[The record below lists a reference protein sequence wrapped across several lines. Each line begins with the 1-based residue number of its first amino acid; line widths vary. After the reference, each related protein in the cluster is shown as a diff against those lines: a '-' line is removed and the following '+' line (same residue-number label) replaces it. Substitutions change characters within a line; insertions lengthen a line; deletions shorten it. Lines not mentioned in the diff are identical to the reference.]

1 MKLARKQSLLLF
13 VVPAIL
19 FLLSMSLANAQ
30 APPQGPASTK
40 GLLSDQAFKNIKV
53 LKGIPVDEFMAT
65 MGFFSSSLAENCLY
79 CHTLE
84 SAGDWGH
91 FADDNPHKIR
101 ARGMIAMVN
110 NINKTYF
117 GGRREITCYSCH
129 RGGQKPKI
137 TPSIAELYGPVPP
150 DDTPDAMVPA
160 LPRAT
165 PPDQIIDKY
174 IAALGGAAK
183 VASIKSFYAKGIYQG
198 FADDR
203 VPFEEWA
210 KAPNMYSLVV
220 HGGSGEFTTTFDGKQ
235 GWTAG
240 PATDRPVQVVDI
252 TGGSIDGARLDGEL
266 FFPSRI
272 KQVVTQLRTLIPT
285 TINDRDVLL
294 VQGTMDGKYPVD
306 LYFDAETYLLRRSLR
321 YADTAV
327 GFAPTQVDYEDY
339 REVAGVKMPFKRTI
353 YWLDGRAI
361 VETSEIQPNV
371 AVADSKFGKP
381 PVPATNRV
389 SK

>member
-1 MKLARKQSLLLF
+1 
-13 VVPAIL
+13 
-19 FLLSMSLANAQ
+19 
-30 APPQGPASTK
+30 
-40 GLLSDQAFKNIKV
+40 
-53 LKGIPVDEFMAT
+53 
-65 MGFFSSSLAENCLY
+65 
-79 CHTLE
+79 
-84 SAGDWGH
+84 
-91 FADDNPHKIR
+91 
-101 ARGMIAMVN
+101 MIAMVN

-129 RGGQKPKI
+129 RGGQKPKV

-150 DDTPDAMVPA
+150 DDTPDAMVDA
-160 LPRAT
+160 LPKAT
-165 PPDQIIDKY
+165 APAQIIDKY
-174 IAALGGAAK
+174 IAALGGAEK
-183 VASIKSFYAKGIYQG
+183 VASIKTFYAKGIYQG

-203 VPFEEWA
+203 VPFEQWA
-210 KAPNMYSLVV
+210 KAPNMHSLVV
-220 HGGSGEFTTTFDGKQ
+220 HGGSGDFTTTFDGKQ

-252 TGGSIDGARLDGEL
+252 TGSSIDGARLDGEL

-272 KQVVTQLRTLIPT
+272 KQVVTQMRTLIPT

-294 VQGTMDGKYPVD
+294 VQGTLDGKYPVD

-339 REVAGVKMPFKRTI
+339 RDVAGVKMPFKRTI

-371 AVADSKFGKP
+371 AIADAKFGKP